1 MAASLTYSARTVWG
15 FRRNCRDQV
24 AEHAQ
29 ALADYL
35 YEITAIRSTFPDSE
49 DADQF
54 NKQTV
59 KLGSLIGAFTILAV
73 RTAKT
78 PALRTTP
85 TASGWRSPAPRSVN
99 SGWRHERT

>member
-1 MAASLTYSARTVWG
+1 MPASLTYTAQTAWG
-15 FRRNCRDQV
+15 FRCNRRDQV

-49 DADQF
+49 DVDQF

-59 KLGSLIGAFTILAV
+59 KLGSLIGAFLDARRQDCEDTGLEDDPCGKWVEIPGAEV
-73 RTAKT
+73 REQRVA
-78 PALRTTP
+78 
-85 TASGWRSPAPRSVN
+85 G
-99 SGWRHERT
+99 